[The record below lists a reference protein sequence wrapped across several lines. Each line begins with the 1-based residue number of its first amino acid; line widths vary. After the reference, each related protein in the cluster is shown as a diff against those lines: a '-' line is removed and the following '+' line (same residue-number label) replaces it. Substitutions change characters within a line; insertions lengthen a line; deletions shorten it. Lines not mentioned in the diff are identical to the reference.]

1 MAVVLVVLALLG
13 RSEPMAVAE
22 LHEPDGSSTSVVV
35 DAATP
40 VVIGGGASADA
51 VVRGLARAAR
61 PVPLPV
67 GDDEAAVAV
76 AVATALLLGGWV
88 LLRGDGWGARP
99 VAASP
104 LAARRGPPA

>member
-1 MAVVLVVLALLG
+1 
-13 RSEPMAVAE
+13 
-22 LHEPDGSSTSVVV
+22 
-35 DAATP
+35 
-40 VVIGGGASADA
+40 
-51 VVRGLARAAR
+51 
-61 PVPLPV
+61 VPLPV
-67 GDDEAAVAV
+67 GDDEAALAV